1 MLMLILMLYS
11 SNSSF
16 AAIITSLYIDSV
28 SVYYRVSKEEITDLE
43 LSAVRAMSAV
53 LCCGPVFDPN
63 GLNDDGYIYK
73 WAHMLLSSHEDRV
86 GHTKSRSYEVK

>member
-1 MLMLILMLYS
+1 
-11 SNSSF
+11 
-16 AAIITSLYIDSV
+16 
-28 SVYYRVSKEEITDLE
+28 
-43 LSAVRAMSAV
+43 MSAV

-86 GHTKSRSYEVK
+86 GHAKSRSYEVK

>member
-1 MLMLILMLYS
+1 MLMLILMLYN
-11 SNSSF
+11 SNSIIAVSSF
-16 AAIITSLYIDSV
+16 YIDSV

-86 GHTKSRSYEVK
+86 GHTRSRSYEVK